1 MRGLMIAVLF
11 CFVPAS
17 VQASWNGNETI
28 AFVSADGCC
37 EDCMSQLCKRRVID
51 GLATGVMMRGGSKFF
66 CPPDMVDLDQYV
78 DVTVQ
83 YLVRHPERRHIYAPL
98 LIVEG
103 LSAAFP
109 CPKP

>member
-11 CFVPAS
+11 CAVPAS
-17 VQASWNGNETI
+17 VQASWNGNELLRLCRQTDAVKI
-28 AFVSADGCC
+28 ACLNYVSG
-37 EDCMSQLCKRRVID
+37 VVD
-51 GLATGVMMRGGSKFF
+51 GLATGVMMGGSSKLF
-66 CPPDMVDLDQYV
+66 CPPDMVILDQYV

-83 YLVRHPERRHIYAPL
+83 YLERHPERRHIYAPR